1 MKQYKVLIVEDNPK
15 NMKLMVDL
23 IGIYGYEP
31 ITASDGLMGIES
43 AKKHRPDLIL
53 MDIQLP
59 HMDGYSVIENL
70 KEISETKDIPI
81 IVVTS
86 FAMKGEEARALE
98 MGAVDYLSKPINI
111 HILKEKVNRQLPVK
125 RCEEK

>member
-23 IGIYGYEP
+23 MGIYGYESV
-31 ITASDGLMGIES
+31 TASDGLMGIEK
-43 AKKHRPDLIL
+43 AIKHRPDLIL

-59 HMDGYSVIENL
+59 HMDGYTVIKKL
-70 KEISETKDIPI
+70 KEIDETKNIPV

-86 FAMKGEEARALE
+86 FAMKGEEIRARE
-98 MGAVDYLSKPINI
+98 MGAEDYLSKPINI
-111 HILKEKVNRQLPVK
+111 HILKEKVNKLLPIGG
-125 RCEEK
+125 EENE